1 MTMTHELQ
9 AAIFPHSHLSDG
21 NLKKVLSIFEEVILF
36 QPWYMERTPFM
47 AKDSPEM
54 VQVMNPPERLKPKEG
69 FRSLLAEYRQWIK
82 LNDDRAFPA
91 FLAYAKD
98 RFQMDPAIYEIR
110 GMLRSGGKPVEEDEN
125 AGALKWHAILHLAGE
140 LEEEQ
145 HGAASMLRVVG
156 GMDSPLKGALEE
168 DSPGLFVGEGG
179 MGSETLYTEER
190 LTQILEA
197 WVALYGEKAQG
208 RGPLITL
215 NPEVMKY
222 VEETWEEFALGRTHC
237 GRPVFTFSSPD
248 LSALGMDEL
257 MKRREAYVTATG
269 LRQAIMD
276 LLDDPERGFSPLKR
290 EAAMPVIKA
299 GALQWVFLHL
309 SPVAETRFPR
319 RYTFMKNLSGKVIGF
334 LKDSVGNEG

>member
-1 MTMTHELQ
+1 MKNLQ
-9 AAIFPHSHLSDG
+9 AVIFLHSRLSEA
-21 NLKKVLSIFEEVILF
+21 NLKKVFSLFERMILF
-36 QPWYMERTPFM
+36 QPWFMEKALPM
-47 AKDSPEM
+47 AEGSPGM
-54 VQVMNPPERLKPKEG
+54 VQVMNPPERLKPKED
-69 FRSLLAEYRQWIK
+69 FRNLLAEYRQWIK
-82 LNDDRAFPA
+82 FNDDRAFPA
-91 FLAYAKD
+91 FLAYAED
-98 RFQMDPAIYEIR
+98 RNRTEPAVSEIR

-197 WVALYGEKAQG
+197 WVALFGQKVQG

-222 VEETWEEFALGRTHC
+222 VAETWEEFALGRTHC

-257 MKRREAYVTATG
+257 LKRREAYVTATG
-269 LRQAIMD
+269 LRQAIMG

-290 EAAMPVIKA
+290 EAAMSVIKG
-299 GALQWVFLHL
+299 GALQWVFLYL

-319 RYTFMKNLSGKVIGF
+319 RYKFMKTLSGKVIGF